1 MKYSVAFVAL
11 AAVAA
16 QAQSLADVP
25 KCAIPCLDK
34 AIASETD
41 CDKTDLACVCKDF
54 SAVRSVATSC
64 VIDECGTDV
73 AINEVLP
80 ATEGLCK
87 NPPKESEDKS
97 TAAEEKPTTAE
108 EKPTTTMVVVSTSV
122 EVVET
127 TTAAA
132 EEKPTTTVAPIVPTT
147 AAEEPVASTPAAA
160 TPTKGPEQA
169 NGAAGLTG
177 LGAIAMAAFAA
188 LAL

>member
-41 CDKTDLACVCKDF
+41 CEVTDLACVCKGF

-80 ATEGLCK
+80 ATEKLCK
-87 NPPKESEDKS
+87 NPPKESEVKS
-97 TAAEEKPTTAE
+97 TAAEEA
-108 EKPTTTMVVVSTSV
+108 TTTKVAVSTSVVVSTSV
-122 EVVET
+122 EAVET
-127 TTAAA
+127 TVAD
-132 EEKPTTTVAPIVPTT
+132 TTTVAPIVPTT
-147 AAEEPVASTPAAA
+147 AAEEPAASTPAA

-169 NGAAGLTG
+169 NGAAGLQG
-177 LGAIAMAAFAA
+177 LGALAMAAFAA

>member
-11 AAVAA
+11 AAAAA

-34 AIASETD
+34 AIESKTKCET
-41 CDKTDLACVCKDF
+41 TDLACICESFDE
-54 SAVRSVATSC
+54 VRSSATSC
-64 VIDECGTDV
+64 VIDECGSDV

-87 NPPKESEDKS
+87 DPPKKEESKKEES
-97 TAAEEKPTTAE
+97 TSVK
-108 EKPTTTMVVVSTSV
+108 VVVSTSV
-122 EVVET
+122 EAVE

-132 EEKPTTTVAPIVPTT
+132 TTTVAPIVPTT
-147 AAEEPVASTPAAA
+147 VVEETHSTPVA
-160 TPTKGPEQA
+160 TPTKGSDGSEPAPTEVGQNSA
-169 NGAAGLTG
+169 SGIKG
-177 LGAIAMAAFAA
+177 LGALAMAAFAV

>member
-34 AIASETD
+34 AIASETS
-41 CDKTDLACVCKDF
+41 CDKTDLACVCKGF
-54 SAVRSVATSC
+54 SAVRSKATSC

-80 ATEGLCK
+80 ATENLCK
-87 NPPKESEDKS
+87 NPPKESEAKS
-97 TAAEEKPTTAE
+97 TAEEEKPTTAAA
-108 EKPTTTMVVVSTSV
+108 TSTMVVVTTSA

-127 TTAAA
+127 TAAA
-132 EEKPTTTVAPIVPTT
+132 TTTVAPIVPTT
-147 AAEEPVASTPAAA
+147 AAEEPATSTPAAA

-169 NGAAGLTG
+169 NGAAGLKG
-177 LGAIAMAAFAA
+177 LGALAMAAFAA

>member
-34 AIASETD
+34 AIASETS

-54 SAVRSVATSC
+54 SAVRSKATSC

-80 ATEGLCK
+80 ATENLCK
-87 NPPKESEDKS
+87 NPPKESEPKS
-97 TAAEEKPTTAE
+97 TAEEEKPTTAAA
-108 EKPTTTMVVVSTSV
+108 TSTMVVVTTSA

-127 TTAAA
+127 TAAA
-132 EEKPTTTVAPIVPTT
+132 TTTVAPIIPTT
-147 AAEEPVASTPAAA
+147 AAEEPATSTPAAA

-169 NGAAGLTG
+169 NGAAGLKG
-177 LGAIAMAAFAA
+177 LGALAMAAFAA

>member
-11 AAVAA
+11 AAAAA

-34 AIASETD
+34 AIESKTKCET
-41 CDKTDLACVCKDF
+41 TDLACICESFDE
-54 SAVRSVATSC
+54 VRSSATSC
-64 VIDECGTDV
+64 VIDECGSDV

-87 NPPKESEDKS
+87 DPPKEESKKEES
-97 TAAEEKPTTAE
+97 TSVK
-108 EKPTTTMVVVSTSV
+108 VVVSTSV
-122 EVVET
+122 EAVE

-132 EEKPTTTVAPIVPTT
+132 TTTVAPIVPTT
-147 AAEEPVASTPAAA
+147 VVEATHSTPVA
-160 TPTKGPEQA
+160 TPTKGSGGQEPAPTEVGQNSA
-169 NGAAGLTG
+169 SGIKG
-177 LGAIAMAAFAA
+177 LGALAMAAFAA